1 MSPAAGFVLLEAQK
15 EIDTGPM
22 KLMMRVKR
30 WRSIQTCR
38 EMPSP
43 GALADIPA
51 VPLFAR
57 ITHEPVGL
65 IERKRL
71 AAMENPHAALLLQ
84 RRAAAYRLQG
94 DALAFGLEG
103 NNNTAGFVDGDSR
116 GHNANMKW
124 HYANVKWQC
133 RAFI

>member
-1 MSPAAGFVLLEAQK
+1 ML
-15 EIDTGPM
+15 
-22 KLMMRVKR
+22 
-30 WRSIQTCR
+30 
-38 EMPSP
+38 SP
-43 GALADIPA
+43 GAPADIPT

-57 ITHEPVGL
+57 ITHEPVGF
-65 IERKRL
+65 IEQKRL

-94 DALAFGLEG
+94 DALAFGLERKGVSGFKAQLVPDLLG